1 MSESTTCIVA
11 DDDPMS
17 LKIMESFIQRTE
29 GLECKGYYRSAIE
42 AANALQRDQVDLLF
56 LDVEMPEMSG
66 LDFLKSLRIK
76 PFVVLISSK
85 EEYAVPA
92 FDLDVTDYI
101 VKPPDY
107 GRFLKAFHK
116 VQEARRVDAEVR
128 PQYDKLFVKAD
139 SVLIG
144 LDIPKITMVEAMA
157 DYVRIYVGDKR
168 HTVYSSMKGI
178 DAKLPTSTF
187 IRVHRSY
194 IVNLSM
200 IDSVEDNTIT
210 VAGHLVPVGVT
221 YQKALMS
228 RLNLL

>member
-1 MSESTTCIVA
+1 MSEPITCIVA

-17 LKIMESFIQRTE
+17 LKIIESFIDKTE
-29 GLECKGYYRSAIE
+29 GLECIAYCRSAVE
-42 AANALQRDQVDLLF
+42 AANALQKESVDLLF

-66 LDFLKSLRIK
+66 LDLIRSLHTK
-76 PFVVLISSK
+76 PFIVLISSK
-85 EEYAVPA
+85 DEYAVPA
-92 FDLDVTDYI
+92 FDLDVIDYL
-101 VKPPDY
+101 VKPAEY
-107 GRFLKAFHK
+107 VRFLKAYHK
-116 VQEARRVDAEVR
+116 VLEARKTDAETL
-128 PQYDKLFVKAD
+128 PKADKLFVKAD
-139 SVLIG
+139 SVLVG
-144 LDIPKITMVEAMA
+144 LDIAKIIMVEAMA

-178 DAKLPTSTF
+178 DAKLPSASF

-200 IDSVEDNTIT
+200 IDSVEDNTVV

-221 YQKALMS
+221 YQKALMA